1 MAIVQVLV
9 LVVVLVL
16 FYNQST
22 DTSSCDTAR
31 NPEECRRMVR
41 EFGANRQAFMMAWA
55 VNMCIIILFNLW
67 LLLIVRSYLQILE
80 LGGDGEEKLSPEQYA
95 IIHGLAPS
103 NENTHLR
110 Q

>member
-1 MAIVQVLV
+1 MVIIQILV

-16 FYNQST
+16 FYNNT
-22 DTSSCDTAR
+22 DDSSCDTAK

-55 VNMCIIILFNLW
+55 INMCIIILFNIW

-95 IIHGLAPS
+95 IIHGLAPRD
-103 NENTHLR
+103 ETTYLR